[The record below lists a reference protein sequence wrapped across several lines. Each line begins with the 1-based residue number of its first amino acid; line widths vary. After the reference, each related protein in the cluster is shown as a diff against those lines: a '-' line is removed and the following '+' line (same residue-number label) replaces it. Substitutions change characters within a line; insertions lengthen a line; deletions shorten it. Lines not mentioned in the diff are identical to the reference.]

1 MAVVKPVF
9 FDTCVLLEGLIEMS
23 GEAAPAQRIIDAIAG
38 GQVRRPLTAWHCCL
52 EFYAVSTR
60 LPEDL
65 RLAPEDA
72 LFLIN
77 KEILTRFEIHQLP
90 SDFYPQFFKDVI
102 SSRCV
107 GGRIYDAHIAEIAKI
122 AGAKLVVTDNRKH
135 FLSLLSQG
143 IQVLTSRE
151 YAEALP
157 S

>member
-9 FDTCVLLEGLIEMS
+9 FDTCVLLEGLIEIS
-23 GEAAPAQRIIDAIAG
+23 GEAAPAQRIMDAIAEG
-38 GQVRRPLTAWHCCL
+38 RVRRPLTAWHCCL

-65 RLAPEDA
+65 RVAPEDA
-72 LFLIN
+72 LFLI
-77 KEILTRFEIHQLP
+77 KEEILTRFEIHQLP
-90 SDFYPQFFKDVI
+90 KDFYPQFFKEVS
-102 SSRCV
+102 SSRCI
-107 GGRIYDAHIAEIAKI
+107 GGRIYDAHIAEIAKV

-143 IQVLTSRE
+143 IQVLTSSE
-151 YAEALP
+151 YIEVLP